1 MLRDLALSK
10 FCCIFAT
17 VLERNPKLEAYLL
30 LTRQTEIWYISTEGQ
45 RVIVSAYM
53 NLKQMSYTAWSII
66 SLCFCWVYQSLV
78 CDEVEYYSALLYIY
92 INDLI
97 L

>member
-30 LTRQTEIWYISTEGQ
+30 LTRQTEIWYISREGR
-45 RVIVSAYM
+45 RVTVSAYM
-53 NLKQMSYTAWSII
+53 NLKQISYTAWSII

-78 CDEVEYYSALLYIY
+78 CDKGISTLRFFIEGHK
-92 INDLI
+92 
-97 L
+97 